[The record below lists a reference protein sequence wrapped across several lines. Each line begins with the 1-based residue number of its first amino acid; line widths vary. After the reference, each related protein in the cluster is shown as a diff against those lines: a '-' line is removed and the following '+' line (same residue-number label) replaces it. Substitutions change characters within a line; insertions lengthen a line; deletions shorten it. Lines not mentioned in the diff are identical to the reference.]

1 MALILPG
8 VLSLSQHVDTL
19 RKEPESYR
27 PKRCPRCGHAILWC
41 HGCYTRK
48 SDPTGV
54 LNPVSIPRFFCP
66 SPDCRSTCSMLPEC
80 IPPRSWY
87 LWQVRQVVF
96 LLLLTGNSLNATVAS
111 NGSLAGRQ
119 TIQRWFLRV
128 AHHGVRGLL
137 RPRPHHRHER
147 CLGLR
152 QRRHPFG
159 YHRRGPWHDLAEER
173 HCPHVLSIQ
182 HPGRHRLHRSGI

>member
-1 MALILPG
+1 LALILPG

-48 SDPTGV
+48 ADSTGA
-54 LNPVSIPRFFCP
+54 LNPVPIPRFFCP

-96 LLLLTGNSLNATVAS
+96 LLLLKGNSLNATVAS

-119 TIQRWFLRV
+119 TIQRWWQRFLDCSP
-128 AHHGVRGLL
+128 LYCFQL
-137 RPRPHHRHER
+137 RAN
-147 CLGLR
+147 L
-152 QRRHPFG
+152 
-159 YHRRGPWHDLAEER
+159 PWL
-173 HCPHVLSIQ
+173 
-182 HPGRHRLHRSGI
+182 GRHADFADFWRRCFDSTPLSTVMRLLNEEGVPVP